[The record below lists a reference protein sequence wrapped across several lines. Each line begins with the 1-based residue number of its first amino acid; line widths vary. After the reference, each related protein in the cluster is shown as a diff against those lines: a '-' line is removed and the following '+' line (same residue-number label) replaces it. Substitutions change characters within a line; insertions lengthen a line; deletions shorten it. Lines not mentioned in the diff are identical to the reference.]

1 MEYKNDKG
9 EFISFIKAGL
19 DDKEDNHVDVCLER
33 VTKPVTEKFLN
44 DRADLYKTD
53 VNNDSELMEAFRRL
67 AFICNEKEQE
77 CYKCPVSKYCNT
89 YIENARKNVSDDSL
103 KMIDLFCGAGGLSL
117 GFTQEGFVTSL
128 ANDIQD
134 CCVDTYAHNHPETP
148 RDHIVLGDIKDVV
161 KNLDKLLEGRNVDIV
176 VGGPPCQ
183 GFSMANRQRL
193 IDDPRNHL
201 YKSYVEVV
209 KKVHPIFFV
218 MENVKGMLS
227 VAEQVKEDFRAIGYS
242 VECHILNAKNFGVPQ
257 NRERLIYIGNC
268 LGVDNEQIFNE
279 IFALSENIPEHN
291 LGDALFALRELKA
304 SRVKNSTE
312 SGSIESG
319 YKIDKNNITETND
332 YISYINQDRGVNV
345 VSNHKARY
353 NNDRDIEIYG
363 RMEPGDR
370 SDDPKI
376 ADIMPYAR
384 RNGIFKDKYFK
395 LENDKVCKTITAHM
409 KFDCNMY
416 IHATQ
421 ARGLTPREAA
431 RVQSY
436 PDDYFFRG
444 AYTKTYMQIGNSVP
458 PLLGRAI
465 AHVIKSHM
473 KGGND

>member
-1 MEYKNDKG
+1 MKTLYVTDLDGTLLEPDK
-9 EFISFIKAGL
+9 SIKP
-19 DDKEDNHVDVCLER
+19 DNLKLINQLIDE
-33 VTKPVTEKFLN
+33 
-44 DRADLYKTD
+44 D
-53 VNNDSELMEAFRRL
+53 VNITYATARSLTTAKQVIGDINFKLPVIVQNGTFILSPEGDVILGNYLGDSILDTVKNYDISPIVYSQRG
-67 AFICNEKEQE
+67 K
-77 CYKCPVSKYCNT
+77 NT
-89 YIENARKNVSDDSL
+89 YFS
-103 KMIDLFCGAGGLSL
+103 
-117 GFTQEGFVTSL
+117 
-128 ANDIQD
+128 
-134 CCVDTYAHNHPETP
+134 Y
-148 RDHIVLGDIKDVV
+148 IKDKMSAGV
-161 KNLDKLLEGRNVDIV
+161 KTFVDDH
-176 VGGPPCQ
+176 
-183 GFSMANRQRL
+183 L
-193 IDDPRNHL
+193 DDPRNHL

-319 YKIDKNNITETND
+319 YKIEKNNITETND
-332 YISYINQDRGVNV
+332 YISYINQDRVVNV

-416 IHATQ
+416 IHPTQ

-465 AHVIKSHM
+465 AQVIKRYM
-473 KGGND
+473 KGGNV

>member
-19 DDKEDNHVDVCLER
+19 DDKENNHMGVCLKR

-53 VNNDSELMEAFRRL
+53 VNNDSELMKAFRKL

-77 CYKCPVSKYCNT
+77 CNKCPVRKYCNT
-89 YIENARKNVSDDSL
+89 YIENARRNVSDDSL

-319 YKIDKNNITETND
+319 YKIEKNNITETND

-416 IHATQ
+416 IHPTQ